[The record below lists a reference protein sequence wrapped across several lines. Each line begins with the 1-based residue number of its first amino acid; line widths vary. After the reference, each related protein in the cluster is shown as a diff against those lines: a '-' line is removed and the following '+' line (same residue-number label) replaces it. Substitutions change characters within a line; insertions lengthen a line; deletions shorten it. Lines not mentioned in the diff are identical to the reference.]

1 MALLIEDCLR
11 IIFTELQH
19 NRRSLYSCI
28 LVNRFWCQIAIPIL
42 WKGPNPYHHGDNPSP
57 SFRKLYSTIIY
68 FLPESSK
75 QLLIDSNIILP
86 STAFSNKPLFNYIS
100 FFSKISASFIKQM
113 INSLIKKDE
122 SH

>member
-42 WKGPNPYHHGDNPSP
+42 WKDPYLYNDNTPS
-57 SFRKLYSTIIY
+57 SHRKLYSTIIY
-68 FLPESSK
+68 FLQESSK
-75 QLLIDSNIILP
+75 QLLIDNNIILP

-100 FFSKISASFIKQM
+100 FPSKFG
-113 INSLIKKDE
+113 KDL
-122 SH
+122 SNK